1 MSPIYRPEYYE
12 FLYEKSSR
20 NRILVTA
27 KTLFASLGY
36 DNTSTAVIARNA
48 GTSESQLMKHFG
60 GKAGLLE
67 TIFSE
72 GWERIN
78 SQLESCFQSMSD
90 FNARLSCI
98 PGVIFECLDQDMEL
112 KTLVLLEAHRMRE
125 VARREAAKPGYAR
138 FLRLIDEVISKAQA
152 DGDLQGRMPPLPL
165 RSAIVGMIEGGVRQQ
180 VLASRA
186 NFPASYGSAEY
197 KTLISSFLS
206 TVTNQGASPGR
217 HIQAGQ

>member
-1 MSPIYRPEYYE
+1 MQSCGILKDDPYEPIYKPEYYE

-72 GWERIN
+72 GWE
-78 SQLESCFQSMSD
+78 
-90 FNARLSCI
+90 
-98 PGVIFECLDQDMEL
+98 V
-112 KTLVLLEAHRMRE
+112 
-125 VARREAAKPGYAR
+125 
-138 FLRLIDEVISKAQA
+138 
-152 DGDLQGRMPPLPL
+152 
-165 RSAIVGMIEGGVRQQ
+165 
-180 VLASRA
+180 
-186 NFPASYGSAEY
+186 
-197 KTLISSFLS
+197 
-206 TVTNQGASPGR
+206 
-217 HIQAGQ
+217 

>member
-1 MSPIYRPEYYE
+1 MTPVYKPEYYE

-67 TIFSE
+67 TIFTE
-72 GWERIN
+72 GWNKIN
-78 SQLESCFQSMSD
+78 AQLESCFQSAGDLSG
-90 FNARLSCI
+90 RLCCI
-98 PGVIFECLDQDMEL
+98 PGVVFEGLDQDVEL

-125 VARREAAKPGYAR
+125 AARNVIAA
-138 FLRLIDEVISKAQA
+138 
-152 DGDLQGRMPPLPL
+152 PL
-165 RSAIVGMIEGGVRQQ
+165 RRKHRHAGERKHDRHADDERRNRAQEHHFADRIDCNLPFPDRAPDCKQNGRNHHQKDAARNIVRWLYV
-180 VLASRA
+180 
-186 NFPASYGSAEY
+186 
-197 KTLISSFLS
+197 
-206 TVTNQGASPGR
+206 
-217 HIQAGQ
+217 

>member
-1 MSPIYRPEYYE
+1 MTPVYKPEYYE

-67 TIFSE
+67 TIFTE
-72 GWERIN
+72 GWNKIN
-78 SQLESCFQSMSD
+78 AQLESCFQSAGDLSG
-90 FNARLSCI
+90 RLCCI
-98 PGVIFECLDQDMEL
+98 PGVVFEGLDQDVEL

-125 VARREAAKPGYAR
+125 AARNEPDKSGYAQ
-138 FLRLIDEVISKAQA
+138 FLRMIEEAIEKARNEGEFRGEVPA
-152 DGDLQGRMPPLPL
+152 RPL
-165 RSAIVGMIEGGVRQQ
+165 RSAIVGMIEGGVREQ
-180 VLASRA
+180 VLALRA
-186 NFPASYGSAEY
+186 NFPAHYGSEEY
-197 KTLISSFLS
+197 RKLFSGFLTNVVAGTQGRSSHAR
-206 TVTNQGASPGR
+206 N
-217 HIQAGQ
+217 

>member
-1 MSPIYRPEYYE
+1 MGPVYKPEYYE

-72 GWERIN
+72 GWSRIN
-78 SQLESCFQSMSD
+78 TQLETCFESASD
-90 FNARLSCI
+90 LSARFSCI
-98 PGVIFECLDQDMEL
+98 PGIVFQNLDQDLEL

-125 VARREAAKPGYAR
+125 AARSNPDQSGYAA
-138 FLRLIDEVISKAQA
+138 FIKLIDQAIEKAKADGEFQA
-152 DGDLQGRMPPLPL
+152 DVPSRPL
-165 RSAIVGMIEGGVRQQ
+165 RSAIVGMIEGGVREQA
-180 VLASRA
+180 LAARA
-186 NFPASYGSAEY
+186 NFPASYGSEEY
-197 KTLISSFLS
+197 QKLFSAFLG
-206 TVTNQGASPGR
+206 TVVSGMPER
-217 HIQAGQ
+217 HIHAGQQ

>member
-1 MSPIYRPEYYE
+1 MNPMYKPENYE

-67 TIFSE
+67 TIFTE
-72 GWERIN
+72 GWDRIN
-78 SQLESCFQSMSD
+78 AQLQACFESAND
-90 FNARLSCI
+90 LDGRLSCI
-98 PGVIFECLDQDMEL
+98 PGVVFQSLDEDMEL

-125 VARREAAKPGYAR
+125 AARQTPTASGYGRYLNMIDTVVDRAA
-138 FLRLIDEVISKAQA
+138 A
-152 DGDLQGRMPPLPL
+152 DGELKLEVPPLAL
-165 RSAIVGMIEGGVRQQ
+165 RSALVGMIEGSVRER
-180 VLASRA
+180 VLGARA
-186 NFPASYGSAEY
+186 NFPAHYDSGDYR
-197 KTLISSFLS
+197 KLFSSFIG
-206 TVTNQGASPGR
+206 TVADGGSR
-217 HIQAGQ
+217 GQHKHVGG